1 MMSPT
6 AAPSL
11 RGDRET
17 EAESGPASPLYAL
30 PSATMD
36 DYTRAS
42 RLIVLLQWPFRA
54 LLLRQQANGTFRRT
68 ASEQNIVVPGIERR
82 INFAKDI
89 RTEVMEIL

>member
-17 EAESGPASPLYAL
+17 EAESGPASPLHAL

-36 DYTRAS
+36 DCTRAS
-42 RLIVLLQWPFRA
+42 RLIVLLQRPFRA

-82 INFAKDI
+82 IDFAKDI
-89 RTEVMEIL
+89 RTEVVEIL